1 MELMTNGVR
10 YHIEVAGEAACPV
23 LVLLHGFTG
32 STATWKTV
40 IENWRDYR
48 IVAIDLIGHGQTE
61 SPADESRY
69 TMERQLDD
77 LDFIFEEMKLEKFTL
92 LGYSMGGRTALA
104 YACEFPDRIDLLV
117 LESASP
123 GLKTEAARQER
134 RERDAQ
140 LAFNI
145 LEGGIEQFVGKW
157 ENIPLFDSQKSLP
170 EYVRQQVKQERLAQ
184 NAQGLANSLK
194 GMGTGSQRSYWDCL
208 PELKMRVLLITGEL
222 DPKFYAT
229 AREMQEL
236 LPNAEHRIISAGH
249 AIHVEKPV
257 EFATMVMERLN
268 GINEED

>member
-1 MELMTNGVR
+1 MELMANGVR
-10 YHIEVAGEAACPV
+10 YHIELSGDESLPV

-40 IENWRDYR
+40 SENWRDYR

-61 SPADESRY
+61 SPADENRY
-69 TMERQLDD
+69 AMERQLAD
-77 LDFIFEEMKLEKFTL
+77 LESIFEELNLHGFTL

-104 YACEFPDRIDLLV
+104 YACEFPDRIDRLV

-123 GLKTEAARQER
+123 GLKLEAAREAR

-140 LAFNI
+140 LASEI
-145 LEGGIEQFVGKW
+145 LRQGIEQFVEKW

-170 EYVRQQVKQERLAQ
+170 ESVRQQIRQERLAQ
-184 NAQGLANSLK
+184 SALGLANSLK

-208 PELKMRVLLITGEL
+208 PELEMPVLLLTGEL
-222 DPKFYAT
+222 DPKFCAI

-249 AIHVEKPV
+249 AIHVEKPA
-257 EFATMVMERLN
+257 EFATIVM
-268 GINEED
+268 

>member
-1 MELMTNGVR
+1 MANGVR
-10 YHIEVAGEAACPV
+10 YHVKVAGGEDLPV

-48 IVAIDLIGHGQTE
+48 IVAIDLIGHGHTE
-61 SPADESRY
+61 SPTDESRY

-77 LDFIFEEMKLEKFTL
+77 LDFIFEEMKLENFTL

-104 YACEFPDRIDLLV
+104 YACEFPDRVDQLI

-123 GLKTEAARQER
+123 GLKTEAAREER
-134 RERDAQ
+134 RERDIQ

-170 EYVRQQVKQERLAQ
+170 EFVRKQVKQERLAQ
-184 NAQGLANSLK
+184 SAVGLANSLK
-194 GMGTGSQRSYWDCL
+194 GMGTGSQQSYWNCL
-208 PELKMRVLLITGEL
+208 PELKIPVLLITGEL
-222 DPKFYAT
+222 DPKFCAI
-229 AREMQEL
+229 AREMQQL
-236 LPNAEHRIISAGH
+236 LPNAEHCIISAGH
-249 AIHVEKPV
+249 AIHVEKPA
-257 EFATMVMERLN
+257 EFATMVMERIN

>member
-1 MELMTNGVR
+1 MELMADGIR
-10 YHIEVAGEAACPV
+10 YHIEVAGEETRPV

-32 STATWKTV
+32 STATWKTT
-40 IENWRDYR
+40 IENLRDYR

-61 SPADESRY
+61 SPAGESRY
-69 TMERQLDD
+69 AMERQLDD
-77 LDFIFEEMKLEKFTL
+77 LDFIFKELKLVKFSL

-104 YACEFPDRIDLLV
+104 YACEFPDRVDWLV

-123 GLKTEAARQER
+123 GLKAEAARQER

-145 LEGGIEQFVGKW
+145 LEGGIEQFVEKW
-157 ENIPLFDSQKSLP
+157 EKIPLFDSQKSLQ
-170 EYVRQQVKQERLAQ
+170 ESVRKQVKQERLAQ
-184 NAQGLANSLK
+184 SAVGLANSLK
-194 GMGTGSQRSYWDCL
+194 GMGTGSQRSYWNCL
-208 PELKMRVLLITGEL
+208 PKLEMPVLLITGEM
-222 DPKFYAT
+222 DPKFCAI

-249 AIHVEKPV
+249 AIHVEKPA
-257 EFATMVMERLN
+257 EFATMVKEQLN

>member
-1 MELMTNGVR
+1 MKLIANGVR
-10 YHIEVAGEAACPV
+10 YHIEVVGDRAHPV

-32 STATWKTV
+32 STATWETA

-48 IVAIDLIGHGQTE
+48 IVAIDLIGHSQTE

-77 LDFIFEEMKLEKFTL
+77 LDYIFKEMKLEKFTL

-104 YACEFPDRIDLLV
+104 YTCEFPHRIDQLV

-123 GLKTEAARQER
+123 GLKSEVVREER

-140 LAFNI
+140 LATNI
-145 LEGGIEQFVGKW
+145 LNGGLEQFVEKW

-170 EYVRQQVKQERLAQ
+170 EHVRQQVKQERLAQ
-184 NAQGLANSLK
+184 TAQGLANSLK
-194 GMGTGSQRSYWDCL
+194 GMGTGSQRSYWTCL
-208 PELKMRVLLITGEL
+208 PELEMPVLLVTGEL
-222 DPKFYAT
+222 DPKFCAI
-229 AREMQEL
+229 AREMEEL
-236 LPNAEHRIISAGH
+236 LPNAEHCIISAGH
-249 AIHVEKPV
+249 AIHVEKPA

-268 GINEED
+268 GINKED

>member
-1 MELMTNGVR
+1 MELMANGVR
-10 YHIEVAGEAACPV
+10 YHIEVAGEEALPV

-40 IENWRDYR
+40 IEKWRDYQ

-69 TMERQLDD
+69 AMERQLDD
-77 LDFIFEEMKLEKFTL
+77 LDFIFEEMKLENFTL

-104 YACEFPDRIDLLV
+104 YACEFPDRIDQLI

-123 GLKTEAARQER
+123 GLKSEAARQER
-134 RERDAQ
+134 RKRDTQ
-140 LAFNI
+140 LATNI
-145 LEGGIEQFVGKW
+145 LNDGLEQFVETW

-170 EYVRQQVKQERLAQ
+170 ESVRKQVQQERLAQ
-184 NAQGLANSLK
+184 STVGLANSLK

-208 PELKMRVLLITGEL
+208 PELKMLVLLITGEL
-222 DPKFYAT
+222 DPKFCAI
-229 AREMQEL
+229 ASEMQEL
-236 LPNAEHRIISAGH
+236 LPNADHRIISAGH
-249 AIHVEKPV
+249 AIHVEKPA
-257 EFATMVMERLN
+257 EFATMVMERIN

>member
-1 MELMTNGVR
+1 MELMANGVR
-10 YHIEVAGEAACPV
+10 YHIEVAGDETRPV

-48 IVAIDLIGHGQTE
+48 VVAIDLIGHGQTD
-61 SPADESRY
+61 SPADESCY
-69 TMERQLDD
+69 AMKRQMAD
-77 LDFIFEEMKLEKFTL
+77 LDYIFTELKLTKFTL

-104 YACEFPDRIDLLV
+104 YACEFPDRIDRLV

-123 GLKTEAARQER
+123 GLKLKAARTER
-134 RERDAQ
+134 RERDAE
-140 LAFNI
+140 LASGI
-145 LEGGIEQFVGKW
+145 LEQGIEQFVEKW

-170 EYVRQQVKQERLAQ
+170 ESVRQQIRQERLAQ
-184 NAQGLANSLK
+184 STQGLANSLK

-208 PELKMRVLLITGEL
+208 PELKMPVLLVTGEL
-222 DPKFYAT
+222 DPKFCAI

-249 AIHVEKPV
+249 AIHVEKPA
-257 EFATMVMERLN
+257 EFATIVKELLN